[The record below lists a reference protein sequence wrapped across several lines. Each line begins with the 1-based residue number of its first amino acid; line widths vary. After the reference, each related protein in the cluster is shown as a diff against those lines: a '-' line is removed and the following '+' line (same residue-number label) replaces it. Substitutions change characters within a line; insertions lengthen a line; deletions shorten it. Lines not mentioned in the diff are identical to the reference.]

1 MHSIVSGLY
10 VGNKE
15 AACDEI
21 ALSKLNITRVVS
33 LGCTVPRFN
42 NVDYL
47 CYPLLLDTPETLI
60 LDCLPDATRFIADSI
75 KKDASILVHC
85 VYGQSRSCTA
95 VLAYLLFCGQTIDS
109 SIALLSERNPSL
121 CINPGFL
128 SQLYFIASRA
138 DYGDSLELAL
148 LRGPSVATSTVLVG
162 SKRKESKTSDP
173 DDSEGSGKLV
183 CKQCRYQLASLDAII
198 SRSYD
203 VAPFVTKHI
212 DGFWKGY
219 QPVRPK
225 ASGPLT
231 RLPIKG
237 TWAVFPSDWM
247 LDAISS
253 SRPTNQSLSG
263 GCGLDNKGT
272 GTVVMNVS
280 VDIDKEAEEAR
291 PTACPLRCPGCGSEV
306 GAFAP
311 RQLDLIGVYNPCDLY
326 TLAEAAVRRVRT
338 RNVPPY

>member
-1 MHSIVSGLY
+1 V
-10 VGNKE
+10 
-15 AACDEI
+15 
-21 ALSKLNITRVVS
+21 
-33 LGCTVPRFN
+33 
-42 NVDYL
+42 
-47 CYPLLLDTPETLI
+47 
-60 LDCLPDATRFIADSI
+60 
-75 KKDASILVHC
+75 
-85 VYGQSRSCTA
+85 
-95 VLAYLLFCGQTIDS
+95 VLAYLLYCGQTLDS
-109 SIALLSERNPSL
+109 SIALLSERHPSL

-128 SQLYFIASRA
+128 SQLFFIASRA

-148 LRGPSVATSTVLVG
+148 LRGSSATTSTVLVG
-162 SKRKESKTSDP
+162 SKRKEGKTSDP
-173 DDSEGSGKLV
+173 DDSVGSGGLV
-183 CKQCRYQLASLDAII
+183 CKQCRYQLASLDAIM

-203 VAPFVTKHI
+203 VAPFVTKHL

-237 TWAVFPSDWM
+237 TWAVFPSDWV
-247 LDAISS
+247 LDTICCRPADQSRSNGSGSS
-253 SRPTNQSLSG
+253 S
-263 GCGLDNKGT
+263 GLDNKGT

-280 VDIDKEAEEAR
+280 LDIDKEAEESR
-291 PTACPLRCPGCGSEV
+291 PTACPLLCPGCRSEV

-338 RNVPPY
+338 RNVPPC